1 MPEMKNIYTTLVII
15 SSLIINSCITPFE
28 PEGVT
33 TIDNMVVIEGNIIL
47 NDTTKVI
54 ISRSLAL
61 NDENKI
67 NYISKASVWV
77 ESEKGVRYTGTEV
90 KKGVKIQY
98 NVKTAG
104 LDPTLKYKLCAVVG
118 GKRYESALI
127 PVLSTPVI
135 DSIGYTPDFEKMSVT
150 FYVNTHDPLGKTKYY
165 KWSFSEDWEFH
176 SQYHS
181 VAEYNPVTNKISDIP
196 LSKNRY
202 YCWGKGVSSSILI
215 ATTTHLNEDRV
226 FQKKLISMGSTDRK
240 ISYLYSMELTQ
251 MAITKEAY
259 DYWENIRKNSDDIGG
274 IFSPQPSEIAGN
286 IRCITN
292 PNEKVLG
299 YISAATV
306 SKKRSFSYGK
316 DIGVYVEP
324 GNCLTEAVG
333 PENPIPIED
342 LYLGG
347 FDVVSFFEDTNE
359 SFWAQKSCV
368 DCRLYGTKIKP
379 LFWPTDHI

>member
-1 MPEMKNIYTTLVII
+1 
-15 SSLIINSCITPFE
+15 
-28 PEGVT
+28 
-33 TIDNMVVIEGNIIL
+33 
-47 NDTTKVI
+47 
-54 ISRSLAL
+54 
-61 NDENKI
+61 
-67 NYISKASVWV
+67 V
-77 ESEKGVRYTGTEV
+77 ESEKGVKYSGTEV

-98 NVKTAG
+98 NIKTAG
-104 LDPTLKYKLCAVVG
+104 IDPTLKYKLCAVVG
-118 GKRYESALI
+118 GKRYESALV
-127 PVLSTPVI
+127 PVLRTPPI

-150 FYVNTHDPLGKTKYY
+150 FYVNTHDPENKTKYY
-165 KWSFSEDWEFH
+165 KWSFSEDWELH

-181 VAEYNPVTNKISDIP
+181 VSEYNPLTNKITDIP

-215 ATTTHLNEDRV
+215 ASTTHLNEDKV

-251 MAITKEAY
+251 MAITKEAF

-292 PNEKVLG
+292 PKEKVLG

-306 SKKRSFSYGK
+306 SKRRNFAYGK

-333 PENPIPIED
+333 PDNPIPIED

-347 FDVVSFFEDTNE
+347 FDVVSYFEDTNE

-379 LFWPTDHI
+379 VFWPTDHI